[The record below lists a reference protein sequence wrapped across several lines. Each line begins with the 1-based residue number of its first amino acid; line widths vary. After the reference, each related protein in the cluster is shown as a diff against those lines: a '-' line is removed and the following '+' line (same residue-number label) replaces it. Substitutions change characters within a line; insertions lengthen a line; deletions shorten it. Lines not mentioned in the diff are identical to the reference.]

1 MLVAVSTVTNPEP
14 DLVSPWRIAP
24 GAELRLRF
32 WGEECVVFHGAA
44 GNTHLLPEIVGSML
58 QALLNE
64 DASAERLSVLVDLHV
79 ADVRSAL
86 LEMSALG
93 LTESAA

>member
-1 MLVAVSTVTNPEP
+1 M
-14 DLVSPWRIAP
+14 PWRIAP

-32 WGEECVVFHGAA
+32 WGDECVVFHGAA
-44 GNTHLLPEIVGSML
+44 GNTHLLPDVVGTML
-58 QALLNE
+58 QALVHA
-64 DASAERLSVLVDLHV
+64 DASAERLSALVDLHV

-93 LTESAA
+93 IAELAA

>member
-1 MLVAVSTVTNPEP
+1 M
-14 DLVSPWRIAP
+14 PWRIAP

-32 WGEECVVFHGAA
+32 WGEECVLFHGAA
-44 GNTHLLPEIVGSML
+44 GNTHLLPDVVGTML
-58 QALLNE
+58 QALVQA
-64 DASAERLSVLVDLHV
+64 DASAERLSALVDLHV

-93 LTESAA
+93 IAELAA